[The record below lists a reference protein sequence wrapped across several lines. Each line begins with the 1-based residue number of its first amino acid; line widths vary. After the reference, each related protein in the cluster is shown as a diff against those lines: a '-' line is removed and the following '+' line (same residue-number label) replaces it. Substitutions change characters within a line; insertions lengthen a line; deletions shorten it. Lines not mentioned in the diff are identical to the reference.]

1 MYTGKRIISYVSFLI
16 IISLYSCSTTD
27 DTSDNGI
34 DLRRNSDFVPTIL
47 SVAHRGY
54 RPSGVPENSAKAYH
68 YAARYGFQFGETD
81 IQWTKDDIPVCC
93 HLKYFF
99 DNCTGDSIFTERYTL
114 ARLKQ
119 FNYYGYSIS
128 TLEEVMDTCKANGMG
143 LYLDRF
149 DYFEGIRKERIYDLI
164 DRFGKENVTYL
175 FDTFNE
181 KGIRQVL
188 EYDPNATIALVYF
201 SRLHPK
207 LFNFAHSIST
217 STNKIILDIDV
228 SQNPLDSVIH
238 YLPQLKD
245 NEKFGIWTIN
255 SKKDFKSYMPY
266 VESITSDKISEIM
279 LYK

>member
-1 MYTGKRIISYVSFLI
+1 MNLTRGLIAFIITVIL
-16 IISLYSCSTTD
+16 SLYSCSTTD
-27 DTSDNGI
+27 ENI
-34 DLRRNSDFVPTIL
+34 DKSFDWRNDSTFTPTIL

-54 RPSGVPENSAKAYH
+54 RPSGVPENSAMAYH
-68 YAARYGFQFGETD
+68 HAARNGFQYGETD

-93 HLKYFF
+93 HLNYFF
-99 DNCTGDSIFTERYTL
+99 DFRTGDSIFTERYTL

-119 FNYYGYSIS
+119 FSYYGQSIS

-149 DYFEGIRKERIYDLI
+149 DYFEGVRKERIYGLI
-164 DRFGKENVTYL
+164 DRFGKENIAYL

-188 EYDPNATIALVYF
+188 EYDPNATIGLVF
-201 SRLHPK
+201 FARLQPK

-217 STNKIILDIDV
+217 GTNKIILDIDIT
-228 SQNPLDSVIH
+228 QNPLDSVIH
-238 YLPQLKD
+238 YMPQLKE
-245 NEKFGIWTIN
+245 NEKFGIWTVN
-255 SKKDFKSYMPY
+255 SKKDFRSLMPY

-279 LYK
+279 LSK

>member
-1 MYTGKRIISYVSFLI
+1 MNTDIRVNSFVWLLVI
-16 IISLYSCSTTD
+16 LLFHSCSTVD
-27 DTSDNGI
+27 ERSDNAI
-34 DLRRNSDFVPTIL
+34 DWKEYHDFVPTII

-54 RPSGVPENSAKAYH
+54 RPSGVPENSAMAYH
-68 YAARYGFQFGETD
+68 HAARQGFQYGETD

-99 DNCTGDSIFTERYTL
+99 DNRTGDSIFTERYTL

-119 FNYYGYSIS
+119 FNYYGWSIS

-149 DYFEGIRKERIYDLI
+149 DYFEGIRKERIYSLI
-164 DRFGKENVTYL
+164 DRFGKENVAYL

-181 KGIRQVL
+181 KGIQQVL

-201 SRLHPK
+201 SRIKPNLI
-207 LFNFAHSIST
+207 NFAHSIST
-217 STNKIILDIDV
+217 STNKIILDIDIT
-228 SQNPLDSVIH
+228 QNPLDSVVH

-255 SKKDFKSYMPY
+255 NKKDFKSYMPY

-279 LYK
+279 LKK